1 MIRINIEQYENKT
14 LTKPTTVS
22 IGVAQFKV
30 NEDNVDTLVK
40 NVDLAMYEAKQT
52 GKNKV
57 VKYEK

>member
-1 MIRINIEQYENKT
+1 MVAKIGFFNLKT
-14 LTKPTTVS
+14 TIS

-30 NEDNVDTLVK
+30 NVDTVDTFVK
-40 NVDLAMYEAKQT
+40 NVDLAMYDAKQT